1 MPPDGWFRRKSKFA
15 PAPAAES
22 AALVPEG
29 VATKCARCGEILF
42 TKEFEKNLKVC
53 SVCGFHHKLTAAERI
68 AYTVDE
74 GTWHELFA
82 DLRSTNP
89 LPFEDY
95 EAKLAKA
102 VGATGVNDSFR
113 MGLAQIAGSPIVLGV
128 ADFHFM
134 AGSMGSVH
142 GEKVAR
148 AMEEGVSR
156 RLPVVIFTA
165 TGGGARMQEGL
176 LSLMQMAKTAAAA
189 ARLAEAKL
197 PYLVVLT
204 DSTMAG
210 VLASYASLGDVHLA
224 EPGATIGFAG
234 ARVVAQAT
242 VQKPPEDYQTAEWQ
256 LAHGHIDAVVAR
268 RDLPQT
274 LATLLTLLACRP
286 SDVPVYPPMPS
297 LNGSN
302 GAINNSTNGP
312 LVLSGAEDSHA

>member
-15 PAPAAES
+15 PTPAAES

-29 VATKCARCGEILF
+29 VATKCVRCGEILF

-95 EAKLAKA
+95 EAKLTKA

-113 MGLAQIAGSPIVLGV
+113 VGLAQIAGSPIVLGV

-274 LATLLTLLACRP
+274 LATLLTLLAGRP
-286 SDVPVYPPMPS
+286 SDVPVHPPMPG

-312 LVLSGAEDSHA
+312 LVLSGAEDFHA

>member
-22 AALVPEG
+22 AAQVPDG

-42 TKEFEKNLKVC
+42 TKDFEKNLKVC
-53 SVCGFHHKLTAAERI
+53 TVCGFHHKLTAPERI
-68 AYTVDE
+68 ACTADE
-74 GTWHELFA
+74 GSWRELFA

-102 VGATGVNDSFR
+102 VAATQGNDSFR
-113 MGLAQIAGSPIVLGV
+113 VGLAEISGTPVVLGV

-148 AMEEGVSR
+148 AMEEGVAR

-189 ARLAEAKL
+189 ARLAEARL

-274 LATLLTLLACRP
+274 LATLLTLLAGRP
-286 SDVPVYPPMPS
+286 ALTPVHAPAPAR
-297 LNGSN
+297 NG
-302 GAINNSTNGP
+302 TNGLVTGL
-312 LVLSGAEDSHA
+312 LVLSGAEDSHG

>member
-15 PAPAAES
+15 PDPAAES
-22 AALVPEG
+22 AALVPDG
-29 VATKCARCGEILF
+29 VATKCAKCGEILF
-42 TKEFEKNLKVC
+42 TKDFEKNLKVC
-53 SVCGFHHKLTAAERI
+53 PLCGFHHKLSAAERV
-68 AYTVDE
+68 AYTADD
-74 GTWHELFA
+74 GAWTELFT
-82 DLRSTNP
+82 DIRSTNP
-89 LPFEDY
+89 LPFEGY

-102 VGATGVNDSFR
+102 VGATGASDSFR
-113 MGLAQIAGSPIVLGV
+113 VGLAQIQGTPVVLGV

-156 RLPVVIFTA
+156 RLPVVLFTA

-176 LSLMQMAKTAAAA
+176 LSLMQMAKTSAAA

-197 PYLVVLT
+197 PYIVVMT

-210 VLASYASLGDVHLA
+210 VLASYASLGDIHLA
-224 EPGATIGFAG
+224 EPGALIGFAG

-274 LATLLTLLACRP
+274 LGTLLTLLGGIPAGML
-286 SDVPVYPPMPS
+286 PVQAPHTY
-297 LNGSN
+297 NGN
-302 GAINNSTNGP
+302 GTHAAVS
-312 LVLSGAEDSHA
+312 AETYLEAAHG

>member
-22 AALVPEG
+22 AAQVPEG
-29 VATKCARCGEILF
+29 VATKCIRCGEILF
-42 TKEFEKNLKVC
+42 TKDFEKNLKVC
-53 SVCGFHHKLTAAERI
+53 PSCGFHHKLTSEERI

-74 GTWHELFA
+74 GTWHEIFA
-82 DLRSTNP
+82 NLASTNP
-89 LPFEDY
+89 LSFPDY
-95 EAKLAKA
+95 EAKLEKA
-102 VGATGVNDSFR
+102 VNATGVNDSFR
-113 MGLAQIAGSPIVLGV
+113 VGLAQISGRPLVLGV

-148 AMEEGVSR
+148 AMEEGVAR

-197 PYLVVLT
+197 PYIVVLT

-210 VLASYASLGDVHLA
+210 VLASYGSLGDIHLA

-242 VQKPPEDYQTAEWQ
+242 VQKPPEGYQTAEWQ
-256 LAHGHIDAVVAR
+256 LEHGHIDAVVAR
-268 RDLPQT
+268 RDLPTT
-274 LATLLTLLACRP
+274 LASLLTLLSGRP
-286 SDVPVYPPMPS
+286 AVVPIQSPFYSSD
-297 LNGSN
+297 GSH
-302 GAINNSTNGP
+302 GALTLAG
-312 LVLSGAEDSHA
+312 VEEAHG

>member
-1 MPPDGWFRRKSKFA
+1 MPPDGWTRLRSKFA
-15 PAPAAES
+15 PHPAAQS
-22 AALVPEG
+22 AAQVPDG
-29 VATKCARCGEILF
+29 VATKCAKCGEILF
-42 TKEFEKNLKVC
+42 TKDFEKNLKVC
-53 SVCGFHHKLTAAERI
+53 PVCGFHHKLTAEERVTF
-68 AYTVDE
+68 TVDE
-74 GTWHELFA
+74 GSWTELFSEI
-82 DLRSTNP
+82 RSTNP
-89 LPFEDY
+89 LPFPDY

-102 VGATGVNDSFR
+102 VGVTGGNDSFR
-113 MGLAQIAGSPIVLGV
+113 VGLARIQDIPVVLGV

-148 AMEEGVSR
+148 AMEEGIAR
-156 RLPVVIFTA
+156 RLPVIIFTA

-176 LSLMQMAKTAAAA
+176 LSLMQMAKTSAAA

-197 PYLVVLT
+197 PYIVVMT

-224 EPGATIGFAG
+224 EPGALIGFAG

-256 LAHGHIDAVVAR
+256 MAHGHIDSVVPR

-274 LATLLTLLACRP
+274 LATLLSLFSGVCTAPAPVHTPAFQSYNGNGTHPASSLA
-286 SDVPVYPPMPS
+286 
-297 LNGSN
+297 L
-302 GAINNSTNGP
+302 AA
-312 LVLSGAEDSHA
+312 SGMEDAHG

>member
-1 MPPDGWFRRKSKFA
+1 MPPEGWTDRFRRKSKFQS
-15 PAPAAES
+15 APAADS
-22 AALVPEG
+22 AAQVPDG
-29 VATKCARCGEILF
+29 VATKCAKCGEILF
-42 TKEFEKNLKVC
+42 TKDFEKNLKVC
-53 SVCGFHHKLTAAERI
+53 PVCGFHHKLTAEERV
-68 AYTVDE
+68 AFTADD
-74 GTWHELFA
+74 GTWTELFTE
-82 DLRSTNP
+82 LRSTNP
-89 LPFEDY
+89 LPFDDY

-102 VGATGVNDSFR
+102 VGATGANDSFR
-113 MGLAQIAGSPIVLGV
+113 VGLARILGTPVVLGV

-148 AMEEGVSR
+148 AMEEGVKR

-189 ARLAEAKL
+189 ARLAEARL
-197 PYLVVLT
+197 PYIVVMT

-224 EPGATIGFAG
+224 EPGALIGFAG

-256 LAHGHIDAVVAR
+256 MAHGHIDSVVPR

-274 LATLLTLLACRP
+274 LSTLLSLFTPAS
-286 SDVPVYPPMPS
+286 SDAAAVPAPKPQ
-297 LNGSN
+297 NGS
-302 GAINNSTNGP
+302 GTYAVSPLLVSTVTGDAH
-312 LVLSGAEDSHA
+312 G

>member
-22 AALVPEG
+22 AAQVPEG
-29 VATKCARCGEILF
+29 VATKCARCGDILF
-42 TKEFEKNLKVC
+42 TKDFEKNLKVC
-53 SVCGFHHKLTAAERI
+53 PACGFHHKLTAAERI

-74 GTWHELFA
+74 GSWQELFA
-82 DLRSTNP
+82 DLASTNP

-95 EAKLAKA
+95 DAKLAKA
-102 VGATGVNDSFR
+102 VAATGANDSFR
-113 MGLAQIAGSPIVLGV
+113 VGLARIAGRPLVLGT

-156 RLPVVIFTA
+156 HLPVVIFTA

-197 PYLVVLT
+197 PYIVVLT

-210 VLASYASLGDVHLA
+210 VLASYGSLGDIHLA

-274 LATLLTLLACRP
+274 LATLLSLLAGRP
-286 SDVPVYPPMPS
+286 ADVPTHAPVPAR
-297 LNGSN
+297 NG
-302 GAINNSTNGP
+302 TNGT
-312 LVLSGAEDSHA
+312 LILSGVEDTHA

>member
-15 PAPAAES
+15 PARAAES
-22 AALVPEG
+22 AAQVPEG
-29 VATKCARCGEILF
+29 VATKCAKCGEILF
-42 TKEFEKNLKVC
+42 TKDFEKNLKVC
-53 SVCGFHHKLTAAERI
+53 SVCGFHHKLTAEERV
-68 AYTVDE
+68 AFTVDE
-74 GTWHELFA
+74 GSWSELFA
-82 DLRSTNP
+82 GIRSTNP
-89 LPFEDY
+89 LPFPDY

-102 VGATGVNDSFR
+102 VGATGSNDSFR
-113 MGLAQIAGSPIVLGV
+113 VGLAQILGNPVVMGV

-148 AMEEGVSR
+148 AMEEGIAR

-176 LSLMQMAKTAAAA
+176 LSLMQMAKTSAAAA
-189 ARLAEAKL
+189 CLAEAKI
-197 PYLVVLT
+197 PYIVVMT

-210 VLASYASLGDVHLA
+210 VLASYASLGDIHLA
-224 EPGATIGFAG
+224 EPGALIGFAG

-268 RDLPQT
+268 RDLPQM
-274 LATLLTLLACRP
+274 LATLLSLLGGSADTSLP
-286 SDVPVYPPMPS
+286 APVPQAVHR
-297 LNGSN
+297 NGSSPDALAVA
-302 GAINNSTNGP
+302 GTA
-312 LVLSGAEDSHA
+312 AELGDTRG

>member
-1 MPPDGWFRRKSKFA
+1 MPPDGWFRRKSKFP
-15 PAPAAES
+15 PAPAAE
-22 AALVPEG
+22 AAAQVPEG
-29 VATKCARCGEILF
+29 VATKCVRCGEILF
-42 TKEFEKNLKVC
+42 TKDFEKNLKVC
-53 SVCGFHHKLTAAERI
+53 PVCGFHHKLTALERI
-68 AYTVDE
+68 AYTVD
-74 GTWHELFA
+74 GGSWHELFA

-89 LPFEDY
+89 LPFADY
-95 EAKLAKA
+95 EAKLLKA
-102 VGATGVNDSFR
+102 VGATGGNDSFR
-113 MGLAQIAGSPIVLGV
+113 VGLARIADNPVVLGV

-148 AMEEGVSR
+148 AMEEGVAR
-156 RLPVVIFTA
+156 RLPVVLFTA

-189 ARLAEAKL
+189 TRLAEAKL

-256 LAHGHIDAVVAR
+256 LAHGHIDAVIAR

-274 LATLLTLLACRP
+274 LASLLTMLAGRP
-286 SDVPVYPPMPS
+286 AAVPVYAPTPDR
-297 LNGSN
+297 N
-302 GAINNSTNGP
+302 GANGVP
-312 LVLSGAEDSHA
+312 GSLVLSGAEDPHV

>member
-15 PAPAAES
+15 PTPAAES
-22 AALVPEG
+22 AAQVPDG
-29 VATKCARCGEILF
+29 VATKCVRCGEILF
-42 TKEFEKNLKVC
+42 TKDFEKNLKVC
-53 SVCGFHHKLTAAERI
+53 PSCGFHHKLTSDERI

-74 GTWHELFA
+74 GSWQELYA
-82 DLRSTNP
+82 QIASTNP
-89 LPFEDY
+89 LPFPDY
-95 EAKLAKA
+95 DAKLEKA
-102 VGATGVNDSFR
+102 VKATGVNDSFR
-113 MGLAQIAGSPIVLGV
+113 VGLAEISANPLVLGV

-148 AMEEGVSR
+148 AMEEGVAR

-165 TGGGARMQEGL
+165 TGGGARMQEGI
-176 LSLMQMAKTAAAA
+176 LSLMQMAKTSAAA

-197 PYLVVLT
+197 PYIVVLT

-210 VLASYASLGDVHLA
+210 VLASYGSLGDIHLA

-242 VQKPPEDYQTAEWQ
+242 VQKPPEGYQTAEWQ
-256 LAHGHIDAVVAR
+256 MEHGHIDAVVAR

-274 LATLLTLLACRP
+274 LANLLTLLAPRP
-286 SDVPVYPPMPS
+286 AAVSIPAPPPS
-297 LNGSN
+297 RNG
-302 GAINNSTNGP
+302 IRQMLT
-312 LVLSGAEDSHA
+312 LSGVEEAHG